1 MRENTISFQ
10 VKLLL
15 LHVWHVKRDITNHC
29 KVKNSA
35 QLASQ
40 ARTILKLAKQATR
53 LAFCVPQGD
62 SAPRKDRQARVSV
75 KRAQLVPTQAWAL
88 VRVYKQVR
96 DIALRVTG
104 KRAVAQHPPNSLHAP
119 EEARKACPTKTS
131 ATLAVLVNTAQGL
144 PLQAR
149 RAICVPQ
156 EP

>member
-1 MRENTISFQ
+1 MQESTISFQ
-10 VKLLL
+10 AKLLL
-15 LHVWHVKRDITNHC
+15 LHVWHVKQDIANHY
-29 KVKNSA
+29 KVKNPA

-40 ARTILKLAKQATR
+40 ARTILKLVKQTTR
-53 LAFCVPQGD
+53 LASLVPQGD
-62 SAPRKDRQARVSV
+62 SAPRKDRQVKVYV
-75 KRAQLVPTQAWAL
+75 KRAQLAPTQAWAL
-88 VRVYKQVR
+88 VRVYKQVQ

-119 EEARKACPTKTS
+119 EEAHKACPIKTT
-131 ATLAVLVNTAQGL
+131 ATPAVLVNTAQGL